1 VLWRKSTPFFG
12 KRIYLSKHLTMAENC
27 KNCAYEI
34 TLNFCPSC
42 GQKKAK
48 RIDGKYVKDEIQYT
62 VLHTNK
68 GFFYTCKQL
77 LIRPGH
83 ATREFVE
90 GNRVNHY
97 KPLALVFLLAGI
109 SAFLSHWVID
119 FQTVYAGTMEA
130 KQAAQATKVA
140 ESTMKY
146 YSFILVSLIPLFSFI
161 TWLVFRKWGYNY
173 FEHIVVNAF
182 FTATLTLVSI
192 AAMPLTYLATKGYLS
207 MNTMMIIQMVWT
219 PLLLFAFFKQFY
231 KDRSGLAIAGRLLI
245 FALFAFLIF
254 VLLVFAVALIGLMMG
269 FLKPAAH

>member
-1 VLWRKSTPFFG
+1 
-12 KRIYLSKHLTMAENC
+12 MAENC

-62 VLHTNK
+62 ILHTNK

-109 SAFLSHWVID
+109 SAFLSHWVVD
-119 FQTVYAGTMEA
+119 FHTVYAGTMKA
-130 KQAAQATKVA
+130 KEAAQAAWLA
-140 ESTMKY
+140 EGMMKY
-146 YSFILVSLIPLFSFI
+146 YSFLLISLIPLFSFV

-173 FEHIVVNAF
+173 FEHVVVNAF

-192 AAMPLTYLATKGYLS
+192 AFLPSYYLSNKGYFS
-207 MNTMMIIQMVWT
+207 FNTVMLISAIWT
-219 PLLLFAFFKQFY
+219 PLLLFVFFKQFY
-231 KDRSGLAIAGRLLI
+231 NSRSGWAVAGRLLI
-245 FALFAFLIF
+245 FAVLSFATFTLLIMLGSVIA
-254 VLLVFAVALIGLMMG
+254 VLAGIITPVP
-269 FLKPAAH
+269 K

>member
-1 VLWRKSTPFFG
+1 
-12 KRIYLSKHLTMAENC
+12 MAENC

-83 ATREFVE
+83 ATREYVE

-109 SAFLSHWVID
+109 SAFLSHYVVD
-119 FQTVYAGTMEA
+119 FHAMYSGTLKA
-130 KQAAQATKVA
+130 KEVAQATKVA

-192 AAMPLTYLATKGYLS
+192 AALPLSYLSTKGYISL
-207 MNTMMIIQMVWT
+207 NTLMLIQMIWS

-231 KDRSGLAIAGRLLI
+231 NGRSGWAVAGRLLI
-245 FALFAFLIF
+245 FALFAILIF
-254 VLLVFAVALIGLMMG
+254 VLITILISLVGLLMG

>member
-1 VLWRKSTPFFG
+1 
-12 KRIYLSKHLTMAENC
+12 MAENC

-119 FQTVYAGTMEA
+119 FHTVYQSSLEA
-130 KQAAQATKVA
+130 KQAAQATKIA
-140 ESTMKY
+140 EGMMKY
-146 YSFILVSLIPLFSFI
+146 YSFILVSLIPVLSFF
-161 TWLVFRKWGYNY
+161 TWLIFKKWGYNY
-173 FEHIVVNAF
+173 FEHIVINAF

-192 AAMPLTYLATKGYLS
+192 ATMPLSYLS
-207 MNTMMIIQMVWT
+207 AQGYISLNTLMLISTIWW
-219 PLLLFAFFKQFY
+219 PILLFAFFKQFY
-231 KDRSGLAIAGRLLI
+231 KDRSGWAVAGRLL
-245 FALFAFLIF
+245 A
-254 VLLVFAVALIGLMMG
+254 FAVLSFGIFTLLIILGTIVAVLAG
-269 FLKPAAH
+269 IITPVPK

>member
-1 VLWRKSTPFFG
+1 
-12 KRIYLSKHLTMAENC
+12 MAENC

-109 SAFLSHWVID
+109 SAFLSHWLID

-130 KQAAQATKVA
+130 KKAAQAAQVA
-140 ESTMKY
+140 EGMMKY
-146 YSFILVSLIPLFSFI
+146 YSFILVSLIPLFSLL

-192 AAMPLTYLATKGYLS
+192 AALPLSYLS
-207 MNTMMIIQMVWT
+207 TIGYISLNTLMLIQMIWS
-219 PLLLFAFFKQFY
+219 PLLLFFFFKQFY
-231 KDRSGLAIAGRLLI
+231 IGRSGWAVAGRLLI
-245 FALFAFLIF
+245 FSILSFAIFTLLI
-254 VLLVFAVALIGLMMG
+254 VLGSIIAVLAGIITPVP
-269 FLKPAAH
+269 K

>member
-1 VLWRKSTPFFG
+1 
-12 KRIYLSKHLTMAENC
+12 MAENC

-109 SAFLSHWVID
+109 SAFLTHYVVD
-119 FQTVYAGTMEA
+119 FHTLYSGVL
-130 KQAAQATKVA
+130 KDKDVVQATHVA
-140 ESTMKY
+140 EIIMKF
-146 YSFILVSLIPLFSFI
+146 YSFFLISLIPFFSLI
-161 TWLVFRKWGYNY
+161 TWLVFQKWGYNY

-192 AAMPLTYLATKGYLS
+192 ATLPISYLSTKGYFSL
-207 MNTMMIIQMVWT
+207 NTMMLISWT
-219 PLLLFAFFKQFY
+219 WWPLLLFAFFKQFY
-231 KDRSGLAIAGRLLI
+231 IGRSGWAIAARLLI
-245 FALFAFLIF
+245 FAVLSFAIFTLLI
-254 VLLVFAVALIGLMMG
+254 VLGSIVAVLAGIITPVP
-269 FLKPAAH
+269 K

>member
-1 VLWRKSTPFFG
+1 
-12 KRIYLSKHLTMAENC
+12 MAENC

-119 FQTVYAGTMEA
+119 FHTVYAGTMEA
-130 KQAAQATKVA
+130 KQAEQAAKVA
-140 ESTMKY
+140 EGMMKY
-146 YSFILVSLIPLFSFI
+146 YSFILVSLIPLFSLL

-192 AAMPLTYLATKGYLS
+192 AALPLSYLS
-207 MNTMMIIQMVWT
+207 TIGYISLNTLMLIQMIWS
-219 PLLLFAFFKQFY
+219 PLLLFVFFKQFY
-231 KDRSGLAIAGRLLI
+231 NGRSGWAVAGRLLI
-245 FALFAFLIF
+245 FALSAILVF
-254 VLLVFAVALIGLMMG
+254 VLLTFAVVLIGLVMG
-269 FLKPAAH
+269 FLKPATH